1 MMKTLTLSKDNIEL
15 AKSEVL
21 ALTKAKKYSLEGNIL
36 TLNTNLSLSVLKRLA
51 YTKKINNKELKQGF
65 SKRKPH
71 LRPGFHPSSLNP
83 KLARAF
89 VNLTGIRKGTIV
101 DCFCG
106 TGGILIEAGLIG
118 LNIIGYDI
126 DEEMLERS
134 KLNFEHFKIKN
145 YKLFLRDAT
154 KIKNKYNYIVVDLPY
169 GHATKKIDKNLYLN
183 FLKNLKKILGKRAV
197 IGFPSF
203 CDYKKLIKQAK
214 LKIINEFTIYLHKR
228 LSKKIV
234 ILE

>member
-1 MMKTLTLSKDNIEL
+1 MKTFTLSKENLEL

-21 ALTKAKKYSLEGNIL
+21 TLTKAKKY
-36 TLNTNLSLSVLKRLA
+36 TMHYNLISIETKLPFSFLRRLA
-51 YTKKINNKELKQGF
+51 YTKKVNNKELKQGF
-65 SKRKPH
+65 GKRRPH

-89 VNLTGIRKGTIV
+89 VNLTGIRKGSIV
-101 DCFCG
+101 DMFCG

-126 DEEMLERS
+126 DKQMLNRAE
-134 KLNFEHFKIKN
+134 LNFKHFKIKN
-145 YKLFLRDAT
+145 YKLYQKDAT
-154 KIKNKYNYIVVDLPY
+154 KIKRKFNYIVADLPY

-183 FLKNLKKILGKRAV
+183 FLKNLKKILKKRAV
-197 IGFPSF
+197 IGFPDF
-203 CDYKKLIKQAK
+203 APYKKLIKAAK
-214 LKIINEFTIYLHKR
+214 LKIKGEFTIYLHKR

>member
-1 MMKTLTLSKDNIEL
+1 MMKTFTLSKENLEL
-15 AKSEVL
+15 AKAEVL
-21 ALTKAKKYSLEGNIL
+21 ALTKTKKYTIYDNLMSVETNSKL
-36 TLNTNLSLSVLKRLA
+36 LNRLA
-51 YTKKINNKELKQGF
+51 YTKKIDGKPFKHDF

-89 VNLTGIRKGTIV
+89 VNLTGIQKGTIV
-101 DCFCG
+101 DMFCG
-106 TGGILIEAGLIG
+106 TGGIIIEAGLIG

-126 DEEMLERS
+126 DKEMLDKAE
-134 KLNFEHFKIKN
+134 LNFKHYKIKN
-145 YKLFLRDAT
+145 YKLYLQDAT
-154 KIKNKYNYIVVDLPY
+154 KIKKKYNYIVADLPY

-197 IGFPSF
+197 IGFPDF
-203 CDYKKLIKQAK
+203 APYKKLIKTAK
-214 LKIINEFTIYLHKR
+214 LKIISEFTIYLHKN
-228 LSKKIV
+228 LSKKII

>member
-1 MMKTLTLSKDNIEL
+1 MKTFTLSKENVEL
-15 AKSEVL
+15 AKAEVL
-21 ALTKAKKYSLEGNIL
+21 ALTKAKKYIISDNLISVKTNSKL
-36 TLNTNLSLSVLKRLA
+36 LNRLA
-51 YTKKINNKELKQGF
+51 YTKKINGKELKHTF

-71 LRPGFHPSSLNP
+71 LRPGFHPSSLHP

-126 DEEMLERS
+126 DEEMLEKA
-134 KLNFEHFKIKN
+134 KLNFKHFKIKK
-145 YKLFLRDAT
+145 YKLYQKDAT
-154 KIKNKYNYIVVDLPY
+154 KIKKKYRYIVADLPY
-169 GHATKKIDKNLYLN
+169 GHATKKIDKDLYLN

-197 IGFPSF
+197 IGFPDF
-203 CDYKKLIKQAK
+203 APYKKLIKQAK
-214 LKIINEFTIYLHKR
+214 LKIVNEFTIYLHKN

-234 ILE
+234 VIEP